1 MARPRS
7 TVRWLA
13 FLLAVA
19 TPAAAQHE
27 SHVGNIGYVPQAIL
41 EKPLPIRS
49 GIGTVSEKVS
59 TASAEALA
67 FYQQGVAYLHSYVWV
82 EAARSFH
89 QALRLDPELAMA
101 WVGLSRAWSGLD
113 DAGAARAAVGRA
125 QALSEHAGP
134 RERRWIEIRRL
145 QLDAIADLADVA
157 KHVAVKRAVDEAL
170 SHDLDNVEL
179 WLFRGN
185 LEEATAAGRG
195 QRGGAASVAFYERAL
210 KLEPENFAAHHY
222 LIHSFETVGD
232 IQSALRHGEVY
243 ARLASQIPHARHMYG
258 HDLRRVGKTEEAIA
272 EFLRADELERAY
284 YQKEAMPAAYD
295 WHHQHNLDLLST
307 SYQYLGQMR
316 TAERLMR
323 EAFAM
328 DSVSDYL
335 EYSKREWIGFLLGR
349 GRSAE
354 ALETARS
361 LAASA
366 GRGGRLV
373 GELGSARALLALGR
387 LDEARQALA
396 NAEREQQALPVIAAM
411 PGLARGTIEPEISLV
426 RAEILLRSGEPAQA
440 RAIVE
445 QTVSRLRAQLGP
457 DAWSQTLFRLEGL
470 ARTAR
475 ASGDWQLAE
484 YAATQMLEHD
494 PAYAGTHYELALVA
508 AHKGDPARAQE
519 ELALAARYWSRAD
532 ADLPELQ
539 DCKTR
544 MASAGTK

>member
-1 MARPRS
+1 MKLSMTRYWI
-7 TVRWLA
+7 TLCWLISGLGA
-13 FLLAVA
+13 SMPGL
-19 TPAAAQHE
+19 AQHE
-27 SHVGNIGYVPQAIL
+27 CHVGHVGYVPREIL

-49 GIGTVSEKVS
+49 GIGTVAEKAS
-59 TASAEALA
+59 TTSAEAQA

-82 EAARSFH
+82 EAARSFN
-89 QALRLDPELAMA
+89 QALRLDPKLAMA

-113 DAGAARAAVGRA
+113 DPQAARAAAERA
-125 QALSEHAGP
+125 QALAEHALP
-134 RERRWIEIRRL
+134 SERRRIEIRRL
-145 QLDAIADLADVA
+145 QLDAIEDLADVT
-157 KHVAVKRAVDEAL
+157 KHVALKRAIDDAL
-170 SHDLDNVEL
+170 AQDLGNVEL
-179 WLFRGN
+179 WLLRGN
-185 LEEATAAGRG
+185 VEEATAAGRG

-258 HDLRRVGKTEEAIA
+258 HDLRRVGRTEEAIA
-272 EFLRADELERAY
+272 EFLKTDELERAY
-284 YQKEAMPAAYD
+284 YQSEGVPAEYD

-323 EAFAM
+323 EAFAVS
-328 DSVSDYL
+328 SVSGYF
-335 EYSKREWIGFLLGR
+335 EYSKREWIGFLLAR

-354 ALETARS
+354 ALEAARS

-366 GRGGRLV
+366 KAGGRLV
-373 GELGSARALLALGR
+373 GELGAARALLALGR

-396 NAEREQQALPVIAAM
+396 NAEREQQTLPILA
-411 PGLARGTIEPEISLV
+411 PTLGLVRGMIEPEISLV
-426 RAEILLRSGEPAQA
+426 RAEILLHAGDTAAA

-445 QTVSRLRAQLGP
+445 PTVGRLRAQLGP

-475 ASGDWQLAE
+475 SRGDWQLAE
-484 YAATQMLEHD
+484 YVANQMLEHD
-494 PAYAGTHYELALVA
+494 PLYAGTHYALALVA
-508 AHKGDPARAQE
+508 NHKGDTARAQE
-519 ELALAARYWSRAD
+519 AFSLAARYWSGAD
-532 ADLPELQ
+532 ADLPELVE
-539 DCKTR
+539 CTARLK
-544 MASAGTK
+544 